1 MHFTKMHGLGND
13 YIYVYSEVP
22 DNIAELSQKLSKA
35 HFGIG
40 SDGMIYISHSDI
52 ADFKMRIFNSDGS
65 EAKMCGNGIRCVGK
79 YVYDKAYTD
88 KTDISIETL
97 SGIKNLKLHIE
108 NNNVKNV
115 TVDMGKAYIQSEK
128 HIRIENFSVVYM
140 PVTIGNSHA
149 VIFTDDISKAPIEKI
164 GYAMN
169 NSELIP
175 DGINVEFVQKISEN
189 NLRMRVWERGSQI
202 TYACGTGA
210 CASAAAAIAKGICS
224 FNKPINVVLDGG
236 ELTIAVS
243 DNYSF
248 SMTGPAETVFE
259 GEINVED
266 IKC

>member
-22 DNIAELSQKLSKA
+22 DNIEKLSQELSKE

-40 SDGMIYISHSDI
+40 SDGMIYISKSDI
-52 ADFKMRIFNSDGS
+52 ADFKIRIFNSDGS

-88 KTDISIETL
+88 KTNISIETL

-108 NNNVKNV
+108 NNNVKSV
-115 TVDMGKAYIQSEK
+115 TVDMGEAYTQSEK
-128 HIRIENFSVVYM
+128 HIRIENFNIIYM
-140 PVTIGNSHA
+140 PVSIGNSHA
-149 VIFTDDISKAPIEKI
+149 VIFTDDVNTAPLEKI

-169 NSELIP
+169 HSELFP
-175 DGINVEFVQKISEN
+175 NGMNVEFVQKISEN

-210 CASAAAAIAKGICS
+210 CASAAAAISKGICS
-224 FNKPINVVLDGG
+224 FNTPINVVLDGG
-236 ELTIAVS
+236 ELTITVS
-243 DNYSF
+243 NNYEV
-248 SMTGPAETVFE
+248 SMTGTAVTVFE
-259 GEINVED
+259 GEIS
-266 IKC
+266 I

>member
-22 DNIAELSQKLSKA
+22 DNIEKLSQELSKE

-40 SDGMIYISHSDI
+40 SDGMIYISKSDI

-108 NNNVKNV
+108 NNNVKSV
-115 TVDMGKAYIQSEK
+115 TVDMGKAYTQSEK
-128 HIRIENFSVVYM
+128 HIRIENFNIIYMSVS
-140 PVTIGNSHA
+140 IGNSHA
-149 VIFTDDISKAPIEKI
+149 VIFTDDVNTAPIEKI

-169 NSELIP
+169 HSELFP
-175 DGINVEFVQKISEN
+175 DGINVEFVQEISEN

-224 FNKPINVVLDGG
+224 FNTPINVILDGG
-236 ELTIAVS
+236 ELTITVS
-243 DNYSF
+243 DNYEV
-248 SMTGPAETVFE
+248 SMTGSAETVFE
-259 GEINVED
+259 GEIS
-266 IKC
+266 I